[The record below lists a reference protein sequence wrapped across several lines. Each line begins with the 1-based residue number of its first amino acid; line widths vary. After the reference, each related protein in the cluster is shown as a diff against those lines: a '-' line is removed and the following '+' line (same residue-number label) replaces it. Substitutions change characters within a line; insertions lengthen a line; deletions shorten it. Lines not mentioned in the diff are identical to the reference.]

1 MQFLSV
7 LLDNIM
13 MLKITNAINLI
24 LNKNDYQTFVAS
36 IGLLSLHCP
45 ACGVIGL
52 LSYIDTTN
60 MDTTKDL

>member
-1 MQFLSV
+1 
-7 LLDNIM
+7 M